1 MMSCFIQN
9 LDWVTNGIYL
19 AFIGEKTYEKY
30 MTKQKRILFA
40 IPAFY
45 GHLHPSLAIA
55 KHLIARG
62 HVVGFCCGSEAR
74 GIITK
79 NDVQEFYPRDIYQRS
94 FDIVGLASGIVKN
107 WYVAAKEL
115 NTDVMIKSLG
125 ELIRGFEE
133 FKPDAVY
140 IDTTDFLAVAVAERF
155 KVPYAHGSAT
165 AIIYFEKDIPPIG
178 TGWDVN
184 KVWLNRLR
192 LIPYLALVA
201 PFIFKAYLNQKK
213 ALKAIDPGWK
223 TTNYSGISPYLF
235 MLFSTD
241 KLEYPRK
248 TFIPSVFYVGPS
260 ILEPDE
266 SQLPNFPWEK
276 LDPIRP
282 LVYIATGTL
291 FPEVYQKFYR
301 HAIKA
306 LNEDNFP
313 IPIQVVMAIG
323 RDRKVEDLGAIPP
336 NFIVVNYAPQVKLIQ
351 RASVVVSHG
360 GVNSVNETLSYGK
373 PMLVAYLGRDLIEM
387 AQRVAFNGAGLR
399 LNAKRAT
406 PRKIKKAIYELLKQ
420 PRYARAAEGIQ
431 HSFNRCKGAETA
443 ASLIE
448 RLAETGKPILRKPGA
463 PITLNDIEDLP
474 QYLAEQE

>member
-1 MMSCFIQN
+1 MI
-9 LDWVTNGIYL
+9 
-19 AFIGEKTYEKY
+19 KPK
-30 MTKQKRILFA
+30 KILFSV
-40 IPAFY
+40 PALY

-55 KHLIARG
+55 KHLLARG
-62 HVVGFCCGSEAR
+62 HIVGYCTGNDAR
-74 GIITK
+74 AITQKYGIRA
-79 NDVQEFYPRDIYQRS
+79 FFPRDVYQKA
-94 FDIVGLASGIVKN
+94 FDVMGVVPDIVSN
-107 WYVAAKEL
+107 WYVAVREFTVEVIVESFREL
-115 NTDVMIKSLG
+115 SKA
-125 ELIRGFEE
+125 FEE

-178 TGWDVN
+178 TGWDVT
-184 KVWLNRLR
+184 KVRLNRIR
-192 LIPYLALVA
+192 FIPHLALIA

-266 SQLPNFPWEK
+266 SQLPDFPWEK

-336 NFIVVNYAPQVKLIQ
+336 NFIVVNYAPQVKLIK

-463 PITLNDIEDLP
+463 PITLNDIEDLT
-474 QYLAEQE
+474 QYLADNA

>member
-1 MMSCFIQN
+1 MDMI
-9 LDWVTNGIYL
+9 
-19 AFIGEKTYEKY
+19 KPK
-30 MTKQKRILFA
+30 KILFSV
-40 IPAFY
+40 PALY

-55 KHLIARG
+55 KHLLARG
-62 HVVGFCCGSEAR
+62 HIVGYCTGNDAR
-74 GIITK
+74 AITQKYGIQT
-79 NDVQEFYPRDIYQRS
+79 FFPRDVYQKA
-94 FDIVGLASGIVKN
+94 FDVMGVVPDIVSN
-107 WYVAAKEL
+107 WYVAVREFTVEVIVESFREL
-115 NTDVMIKSLG
+115 NKA
-125 ELIRGFEE
+125 FEE

-178 TGWDVN
+178 TGWDVT
-184 KVWLNRLR
+184 KVRLNRIR
-192 LIPYLALVA
+192 FIPYLALIA

-266 SQLPNFPWEK
+266 SQLPDFPWEK

-474 QYLAEQE
+474 QYLADNA